1 MFARQQQVHDGH
13 DEQREHGAEAH
24 SADDDPADLVAS
36 LCARAGRYGER
47 HRSQHHG
54 ACCHQYGAQPERRRF
69 EHGVELVVAQ
79 FPQLVRKLDDQD
91 ADSDVN
97 YIVYSDPAAYFAWA
111 PKLKRLLR
119 GIAKRYYTGYT
130 N

>member
-1 MFARQQQVHDGH
+1 MIGFVSQSMPNVDTYSKTADGKPSSSTSP
-13 DEQREHGAEAH
+13 RE
-24 SADDDPADLVAS
+24 LS
-36 LCARAGRYGER
+36 LNDSG
-47 HRSQHHG
+47 STTKIIS
-54 ACCHQYGAQPERRRF
+54 
-69 EHGVELVVAQ
+69 VTSNKIVSVV
-79 FPQLVRKLDDQD
+79 VNNH
-91 ADSDVN
+91 SDVN